1 VASLGALKRGMALTL
16 ILLFGV
22 LFALLMVISFFLGLS
37 LLAILILVLLFML
50 IQWLIS
56 PLIIA
61 WSTHLRYLKKG
72 ENKFFEDVVQEICKK
87 SNVPIP
93 KLAVVEDSSPNAF
106 VFGRTMKSSTLAV
119 HTGLLHSLNGDEIRG
134 VIGHEIG
141 HLKHKDVMVMTF
153 ASAIPLLAYVVARAF
168 FFGTRGARKGK
179 SAVAIVIVAIIS
191 YAVYVIAQLLV
202 LRLSRMREFYAD
214 SHSALV
220 TGDPHSL
227 SSALAKITYGLSLS
241 KEEAHGARAF
251 YIGDPVGSKREI
263 RTIMSKKAQYDLDGD
278 GVLDEKEL
286 ESAMERE
293 AEGTYWANANAL
305 FSTHPPTF
313 KRILLLKQIE
323 EDIKGGSFSRNIYK
337 RI

>member
-1 VASLGALKRGMALTL
+1 MAIIL
-16 ILLFGV
+16 ILVFGI
-22 LFALLMVISFFLGLS
+22 LFALLMVVSFFLNLP
-37 LLAILILVLLFML
+37 LVAVLFLVFLFML

-56 PLIIA
+56 PSIVA

-72 ENKFFEDVVQEICKK
+72 ENRFLENLVQEICEK
-87 SNVPIP
+87 SNVQLPR
-93 KLAVVEDSSPNAF
+93 LAIVEDSTPNAF
-106 VFGRTMKSSTLAV
+106 VFGRTASSSTLAV
-119 HTGLLHSLNGDEIRG
+119 HTGLLQSLNRDEIRS
-134 VIGHEIG
+134 VVGHEIG
-141 HLKHKDVMVMTF
+141 HLKHKDVMIMTF

-168 FFGTRGARKGK
+168 FFGTRSSGKGK
-179 SAVAIVIVAIIS
+179 SAGAIIIVAIVS
-191 YAVYVIAQLLV
+191 YAVYVISQLLV

-214 SHSALV
+214 SYSALV
-220 TGDPHSL
+220 TRDPHSL

-251 YIGDPVGSKREI
+251 YIGDPIGSKREI
-263 RTIMSKKAQYDLDGD
+263 NTIMSKKTQYDLDGD

-286 ESAMERE
+286 ESAMEKE
-293 AEGTYWANANAL
+293 AESSYWANANAL

-323 EDIKGGSFSRNIYK
+323 EDIKSGSFSKDIYK